1 MTIFR
6 IIFSSI
12 KSKLVKTSLLLVFV
26 SANAQA
32 FLPNGKMTTYSFKE
46 QSEKY
51 NYKISGQIGYVSH
64 LNNIFSAEK
73 ATVSIYKKFGLPAE
87 QENSKIEIQCDEIT
101 FELNNNYIGCVQSGK
116 YVSFDLKTDKWSHD
130 Q

>member
-1 MTIFR
+1 MNKRNALIYL
-6 IIFSSI
+6 I
-12 KSKLVKTSLLLVFV
+12 KSKLVKTSLLLLFV
-26 SANAQA
+26 GTNAQA

-51 NYKISGQIGYVSH
+51 SYKISGHIGYVSH

-73 ATVSIYKKFGLPAE
+73 ATVSIYQKFGSPAGVE
-87 QENSKIEIQCDEIT
+87 KAKIEIQCDELT
-101 FELNNNYIGCVQSGK
+101 FELNNAYIGCVQSDK

-130 Q
+130 K